1 MALGSGVSGRVGRRV
16 GVSGRLAGLV
26 ADSGVAFDRSNV
38 REVVMAVAG
47 TEAPLA
53 RGCEIQAVV
62 DLLVGMGPIEPLL
75 RDPEVTDVFVNGPE
89 EVWVDRGGA
98 LSRAAVSFP
107 DSQAIVAAV
116 ERVVTPLGLRIDHS
130 SPIVDAR
137 LHDGS
142 RLHAVIPP
150 ASPEGPIVAIR
161 RFTQA
166 VPTLDRL
173 VELGVATDAQVSAI
187 REMVDERV
195 TLLVSGGTGAGK
207 TTLLNLI
214 GSLFAP
220 EERVVVIEDA
230 TELDILGHVVR
241 LESQPANGEG
251 RGAIT
256 MSELVKSSLRLR
268 PDRIVIGEVRGPEA
282 LDLVK
287 ALNTGH
293 EGSMST
299 IHANGPREALWRLEM
314 LASSGGAVSA
324 ELIRRQ
330 IEHSIRHV
338 VHIERRG
345 GRRLITHVGEVP
357 E

>member
-1 MALGSGVSGRVGRRV
+1 MALGQSLPRRVGRLM

-26 ADSGVAFDRSNV
+26 AESGIAFDRSNV

-53 RGCEIQAVV
+53 RGSEIQAVV

-75 RDPEVTDVFVNGPE
+75 RDPDVTDVFVNGPE
-89 EVWVDRGGA
+89 DVWVDRGGA
-98 LSRAAVSFP
+98 LSQAAVSFP
-107 DSQAIVAAV
+107 DDQAIVAAV
-116 ERVVTPLGLRIDHS
+116 ERVVVGLGLRIDHA
-130 SPIVDAR
+130 SPILDAR
-137 LHDGS
+137 LPDGS

-150 ASPEGPIVAIR
+150 ASPRGPIVAIR

-173 VELGVATDAQVSAI
+173 VDLGVATETQVSAI

-214 GSLFAP
+214 GSLFGID
-220 EERVVVIEDA
+220 ERVVVIEDA
-230 TELDILGHVVR
+230 AELDIPGHVVR

-256 MSELVKSSLRLR
+256 MSDLVRSSLRLR
-268 PDRIVIGEVRGPEA
+268 PDRIVIGEVRGAEA

-299 IHANGPREALWRLEM
+299 VHANGPREALWRLEM
-314 LASSGGAVSA
+314 LASGDGSVSA
-324 ELIRRQ
+324 DLIRRQ

-338 VHIERRG
+338 VHIERRS
-345 GRRLITHVGEVP
+345 GRRRITHVGEVP
-357 E
+357 R

>member
-1 MALGSGVSGRVGRRV
+1 MGVSL
-16 GVSGRLAGLV
+16 RLAGLV
-26 ADSGVAFDRSNV
+26 ADSGIAFDRSNV
-38 REVVMAVAG
+38 REVVMGVAG
-47 TEAPLA
+47 AEAPLA
-53 RGCEIQAVV
+53 RGPEIQAVV

-75 RDPEVTDVFVNGPE
+75 RDPEVTDVFVNGPDE
-89 EVWVDRGGA
+89 IWVDRGGS

-107 DSQAIVAAV
+107 DSHAVVAAV
-116 ERVVTPLGLRIDHS
+116 ERVVTPLGLRIDHA
-130 SPIVDAR
+130 SPILDAR

-150 ASPEGPIVAIR
+150 ASPRGPIVAIR

-173 VELGVATDAQVSAI
+173 MELGVATETQVSAI
-187 REMVDERV
+187 RAMIDERV

-214 GSLFAP
+214 GALFGP
-220 EERVVVIEDA
+220 DERVVVIEDA
-230 TELDILGHVVR
+230 AELRIPGHVVR
-241 LESQPANGEG
+241 LEAQPANGEG

-256 MSELVKSSLRLR
+256 MSDLVRSSLRLR

-314 LASSGGAVSA
+314 LASGGGAVSA

-330 IEHSIRHV
+330 IERSIRHV
-338 VHIERRG
+338 VHIERRDG
-345 GRRLITHVGEVP
+345 HRRITHAGEVP